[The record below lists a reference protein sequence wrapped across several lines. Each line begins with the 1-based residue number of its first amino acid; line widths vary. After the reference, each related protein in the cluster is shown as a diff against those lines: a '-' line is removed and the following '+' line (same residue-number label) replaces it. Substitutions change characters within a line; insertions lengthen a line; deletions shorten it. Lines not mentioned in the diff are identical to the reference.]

1 MNHVR
6 AQLEQTGKAILSH
19 SRNEL
24 YVSMRFMD
32 IALSMLGYEM
42 NLSTKTIGVDGSK
55 ILYNPRYLIDLF
67 RDDEILVN
75 RVYMHM
81 ILHGLFGHAYFRN
94 GRNEEYWSLACDIA
108 VASIL
113 DSMPAKSVRQVTPD
127 FRAAVYS
134 QLKKDLKVLNAE
146 GIYRILWQTPISPQQ
161 FEMLKEA
168 FIVDDHQFWESKKEE
183 EEQETQQRQNNQEK
197 WDKASRQIQTGME
210 TMMKKYGTEAGELLY
225 QLQISHHEKT
235 DLKEFFRKFAVL
247 SEEIKTDD
255 DSFDY
260 IFYTY
265 GLQRYENMPLIEPLE
280 YKEVK
285 KTEEFVIVIDTSESC
300 PPEAVKAFLEE
311 ACSALTDSETFFRK
325 VNIHI
330 LQCDVQVVSDVRL
343 TSKEEVEKYM
353 ADVTIQGGGGTDF
366 RPAFAYIDSLIQQGE
381 FQNLKGM
388 VYLTDGIGQY
398 PAAPP
403 AYDVAFAMLDDQAEE
418 AKVPSWAIRLDL
430 DSDELREAF
439 AHSRAAEDDSDN
451 KHLED
456 I

>member
-1 MNHVR
+1 MKN
-6 AQLEQTGKAILSH
+6 TG
-19 SRNEL
+19 
-24 YVSMRFMD
+24 
-32 IALSMLGYEM
+32 
-42 NLSTKTIGVDGSK
+42 
-55 ILYNPRYLIDLF
+55 P
-67 RDDEILVN
+67 
-75 RVYMHM
+75 
-81 ILHGLFGHAYFRN
+81 
-94 GRNEEYWSLACDIA
+94 CDIA

-168 FIVDDHQFWESKKEE
+168 FIVDDHQFWESKKE

-353 ADVTIQGGGGTDF
+353 ADVTIQGGGGTD
-366 RPAFAYIDSLIQQGE
+366 
-381 FQNLKGM
+381 
-388 VYLTDGIGQY
+388 Y
-398 PAAPP
+398 PAGICL
-403 AYDVAFAMLDDQAEE
+403 YRQLDTAGRVSEFKGHGIFDRRYRAVSGS
-418 AKVPSWAIRLDL
+418 AAG
-430 DSDELREAF
+430 LRCRFCHA
-439 AHSRAAEDDSDN
+439 
-451 KHLED
+451 
-456 I
+456 